1 MKHRRPRAFRARA
14 ASATAV
20 TAVLAGVALAGCGEV
35 TNTVKPAPGT
45 GNNVT
50 VELAGPPNGFYVGLY
65 EAQALGYF
73 KQSDLNVKLK
83 VPTAGQD
90 PVGMVHGGQALVAV
104 ASEPTVLLHRN
115 ENEPVVGVAAIVHQ
129 PLGAITITE
138 PKPGP
143 SGGSGL
149 NATGT
154 TTTSSTKSSTTR
166 APTKTRT
173 TTTKSTTASTTTSTT
188 ATVPTTTTISEQDAT
203 TWPAA
208 MQQDLTQPGV
218 PTYNGLVL
226 VVQKGTI
233 VDHAGLLRRFVQA
246 VARGYRAARAD
257 PGTAVKNMVR
267 LVPALAPERGLVL
280 KTVSAAM
287 PSFFPKGLP
296 VWGWQRQ
303 AQWNLFSTWM
313 ATHQF
318 LDNPNASTDASTNE
332 LLQGQGV

>member
-14 ASATAV
+14 TAATAATV
-20 TAVLAGVALAGCGEV
+20 VLAGVALTGCGEV

-45 GNNVT
+45 ANNVT

-73 KQSDLNVKLK
+73 KQSDLNVKLQ

-115 ENEPVVGVAAIVHQ
+115 ENEPVVGVAGIVHQ
-129 PLGAITITE
+129 PLGAITIRE

-149 NATGT
+149 SATGT
-154 TTTSSTKSSTTR
+154 TTTSSSTKSSTVK

-173 TTTKSTTASTTTSTT
+173 TTTKSTTATTTT
-188 ATVPTTTTISEQDAT
+188 TVPTTTTISEQDAT

-226 VVQKGTI
+226 VVQKRAI
-233 VDHAGLLRRFVQA
+233 VNHAGLLRRFVQA

-257 PGTAVKNMVR
+257 PKAAVKNMVR
-267 LVPALAPERGLVL
+267 LVPALAPERALVL
-280 KTVSAAM
+280 KTVNAAM
-287 PSFFPKGLP
+287 PSIFPKGLP

-313 ATHQF
+313 STHQF